1 MTQSKKMDSKAFARE
16 QATNIAKE
24 TVKQIITDA
33 LISFKNSEDQKNEK
47 VVLNKKQICAGI
59 QFSEMLY
66 YPYLKDLDPDSEE
79 AIYALKFIN
88 SCDRMN
94 KMFWALM
101 GDDDKINIPLEI
113 PDLSEE
119 EEWS

>member
-1 MTQSKKMDSKAFARE
+1 MCRNS
-16 QATNIAKE
+16 I
-24 TVKQIITDA
+24 
-33 LISFKNSEDQKNEK
+33 FKNS
-47 VVLNKKQICAGI
+47 VLSILN
-59 QFSEMLY
+59 
-66 YPYLKDLDPDSEE
+66 DLDPDSEE

-101 GDDDKINIPLEI
+101 GDDDKITIPLEI

>member
-1 MTQSKKMDSKAFARE
+1 MAQGKKMDSKAFVRK
-16 QATNIAKE
+16 QAINIAKE

-66 YPYLKDLDPDSEE
+66 YPYLNDLDPDSEE
-79 AIYALKFIN
+79 AIYALKFID

-101 GDDDKINIPLEI
+101 DDDDKITIPLEI

-119 EEWS
+119 EECS

>member
-1 MTQSKKMDSKAFARE
+1 
-16 QATNIAKE
+16 
-24 TVKQIITDA
+24 
-33 LISFKNSEDQKNEK
+33 
-47 VVLNKKQICAGI
+47 
-59 QFSEMLY
+59 MLY

-101 GDDDKINIPLEI
+101 GDDEINRSIKSYLVTRK
-113 PDLSEE
+113 LF
-119 EEWS
+119 

>member
-1 MTQSKKMDSKAFARE
+1 MKTK
-16 QATNIAKE
+16 
-24 TVKQIITDA
+24 
-33 LISFKNSEDQKNEK
+33 KNEK

-101 GDDDKINIPLEI
+101 GDDDKITIPLEI
-113 PDLSEE
+113 PDLIKNKAEIS
-119 EEWS
+119 

>member
-1 MTQSKKMDSKAFARE
+1 MTQSQKIDSKAFARK
-16 QATNIAKE
+16 QATNLAKE
-24 TVKQIITDA
+24 AVKQIITDA
-33 LISFKNSEDQKNEK
+33 LINLKNSKGKKSEK

-66 YPYLKDLDPDSEE
+66 YPYLKDLNPDSEE
-79 AIYALKFIN
+79 AAYALKFIN

-94 KMFWALM
+94 KMLWALM
-101 GDDDKINIPLEI
+101 GDDDKINFPFEI

-119 EEWS
+119 ED